1 MTTPPTTLI
10 GVDFSGAQQDNA
22 TWIAIATIGND
33 GQLAWQTPFPIRRA
47 DLEQLLLTINGPT
60 IAALDF
66 PFGLPSDFAMKQGFI
81 RWGEGLMDS
90 CDRMSTTDQAEFKEV
105 TEQYLAAY
113 RRSDGSTIHCR
124 CRREP
129 SRVCDDYPAY
139 SPLHGVQPSMREM
152 TYHGMAMLGRLLRR
166 ARGRFKIPPL
176 PANAVRGQVTLVEL
190 MPGQL
195 LRARGDSGI
204 GYKTGLNT
212 LPRRHEILSRLEAW
226 IDAPLPEHIRL
237 ACRANADCLDAVV
250 NLIGA
255 REWHRNPDA
264 FNHPTPTQSQFTHI
278 EGWLYTLRRP

>member
-1 MTTPPTTLI
+1 
-10 GVDFSGAQQDNA
+10 
-22 TWIAIATIGND
+22 
-33 GQLAWQTPFPIRRA
+33 
-47 DLEQLLLTINGPT
+47 
-60 IAALDF
+60 
-66 PFGLPSDFAMKQGFI
+66 
-81 RWGEGLMDS
+81 MDS
-90 CDRMSTTDQAEFKEV
+90 CDRMSTTDQAEFKEI

-166 ARGRFKIPPL
+166 ARNRFKIPPL

-204 GYKTGLNT
+204 GYKNSGNN
-212 LPRRHEILSRLEAW
+212 LPRRHEILSRLEEW
-226 IDAPLPEHIRL
+226 IDAPLPEHVRL

-255 REWHRNPDA
+255 WEWRRNPRRLQPPHHRPIPI
-264 FNHPTPTQSQFTHI
+264 HPHRRLALHPPPLKPPATPPQP
-278 EGWLYTLRRP
+278 RPN